1 MEFLTQA
8 KCDRCGR
15 VDSYYVAETFGT
27 AWVVENCSTCRAE
40 GQFFLK
46 IVEGV

>member
-8 KCDRCGR
+8 KCDRCGHT
-15 VDSYYVAETFGT
+15 DSYQASEWFGT
-27 AWVVENCSTCRAE
+27 PWVVENCNRCGAE

-46 IVEGV
+46 ITEIK